1 MPLSH
6 VKSLFLQVCSIQIQ
20 SFEKYSSYQNDKQQE
35 QKRVKLKKCPPPAR
49 LAPASFECKRD
60 SLDKM
65 ISFYLNI
72 VGPVST
78 G

>member
-1 MPLSH
+1 M
-6 VKSLFLQVCSIQIQ
+6 
-20 SFEKYSSYQNDKQQE
+20 DKQQE
-35 QKRVKLKKCPPPAR
+35 KKRVKLKKCTPAH
-49 LAPASFECKRD
+49 LTPASFECKRD